1 MPAVINAARKFIL
14 GAYHDLPNVLFIS
27 SLVLGALIG
36 YLPLVWVSLG
46 LVANAGLIALFQNF
60 LAFLFPTWAQVV
72 VPAHNLMCT
81 VFGRARPPTPVNR
94 DETTIIA
101 PSQWLGAAAFFATF
115 VSYNSIM
122 LLTRP
127 AATGA
132 AAEKIANRRAF
143 SITTLVISLVFF
155 LFVLARGFTGCESW
169 LGGVSGV
176 AVGGGFAVLFWYLL
190 DACGA
195 GSVPDVLQ
203 ITSAMAPDA
212 AAGSDDPTPVVCA

>member
-1 MPAVINAARKFIL
+1 MPAPIVAARKFLL

-36 YLPLVWVSLG
+36 YVPLVWVSLG
-46 LVANAGLIALFQNF
+46 LIANAGLISLFQNF

-72 VPAHNLMCT
+72 RPSHNLMCEI
-81 VFGRARPPTPVNR
+81 FGRARTPMPVNR
-94 DETTIIA
+94 DDVTIIA
-101 PSQWLGAAAFFATF
+101 PSQWLGAAAFFASF
-115 VSYNSIM
+115 IIHNSVM

-132 AAEKIANRRAF
+132 PAEKVVNRQAF
-143 SITTLVISLVFF
+143 SIATLVISIVFL

-169 LGGVSGV
+169 LGGVTGV
-176 AVGGGFAVLFWYLL
+176 GIGGGFAVLFWYLL

-195 GSVPDVLQ
+195 GSAPDVLQ

-212 AAGSDDPTPVVCA
+212 TEAETPVVCA